1 MLPQATATAAGVLG
15 DLPWGTHFCYFFES
29 PQDLFATVV
38 PFLQQGLENH
48 EFCLWSIY
56 TPITEAEALEALR
69 ESIPDL
75 DRYLAEGAIEIQVN
89 PEPQYSGDVLKA
101 HQTVGLLRNLLD
113 GALER
118 GFSGLRVAGSP
129 TCIQRGNTEHFRE
142 FEREMARTLEDRRII
157 ALCYFSLPESGAGE
171 ILDAAR
177 MHQFV
182 AARRGGTWEIVEASE
197 IKPPSA
203 ELPERTPRPA
213 AELGAIGRRKG
224 SFWSFSKIAGALA
237 GTLAMLLGAAAAL
250 GWAIHSTFLT
260 QMLPN
265 LPAMDP
271 LAAIGL
277 MLSALAFL
285 GIVRDRA
292 RLTFAGSGV
301 TAVLALASFSH
312 PAWMTSATAACFIV
326 LAAGCVLAH
335 IGPLATRPPA
345 LGISGWLVAAAGAI
359 CGIAALWGSGDAF
372 GLGVLIRMAPQ
383 SAAGFELLGLGA
395 VTVAVGMSNAGLRQP
410 VWASIGAGFFLAAI
424 RISLLQAFSPKNL
437 NTTSSAL
444 AFLGAMLGAVVF
456 GVVVHLALKAH
467 RQRELL
473 GTVNQRLQEE
483 MVVRSQAQEE
493 AHLANERLER
503 RVEER
508 TEALG
513 AVNAELRKE
522 IAWRERVEEDLR
534 RQKEI
539 LQSIVDHVP
548 LILKFVDKDGRIQ
561 MVNHEWERVLGRTLD
576 EIVNQGVDIYAEGY
590 PDLSERG
597 RLLEFVA
604 NSSGEWA
611 DFKTRVKD
619 GRVIDT
625 SWAVARLSDGATIC
639 IGQDISERKQ
649 AERELRRQKELLQ
662 TIFDHIPVMINF
674 GDENFE
680 LQLVNR
686 EWERVLGWSC
696 EEIRGDNVDILA
708 ENYPDPEQ
716 REQAR
721 DFVMHSHGEWRDFK
735 TKVRD
740 GRVIDTSW
748 VMLHLPD
755 GTSIGIGQDISE
767 RKRAEEEL
775 RKQKE
780 LLQTIFDHIPV
791 MVGFVDQKGRPRVV
805 NREWERTLGW
815 PLEEI
820 QRRDI
825 DIIDENYPD
834 PEYRAKV
841 RDFIEN
847 SDAEWV
853 DFKTTVRDGRVI
865 ETSWAMLRLSDGS
878 AIGIGQDIT
887 KRKQAEQEL
896 RKQKEILQTIFD
908 HLPVMI
914 NFVDQNNKLQLV
926 NREWERTLG
935 WTLEEVHS
943 QNIDIL
949 VENYPDPEY
958 RKMVRD
964 FIVNSHGEWADFKT
978 TVRDGRVID
987 ASWAMLQL
995 SDGTGIGIGQDI
1007 TKRKR
1012 AEEALRESEERFRQL
1027 AENITDLFW
1036 IKTPDFKRV
1045 LYLSPVYERM
1055 SGRTAEQRYLDDDYQ
1070 PFLELIHPED
1080 REKMA
1085 QIMRQ
1090 GAGEEFDVEF
1100 RIFRPDGSWGWIR
1113 DRGFP
1118 IRDQTGQIYRI
1129 AGIANDITE
1138 RKLAEEALR
1147 ESEERFRQLTEN
1159 IREVFW
1165 LRSPDFKRLLY
1176 VSPIYE
1182 KVCGKSHDDI
1192 YATGVDLE
1200 VVHPEDR
1207 SRIIETMQNFGGR
1220 EFEIEY
1226 RIIGKEG
1233 EVRWLRDRGFPIRN
1247 ESGEIYRVGGVAEDI
1262 TDRKEA
1268 DDRLRAKREQ
1278 LRALSASL
1286 QSAQEKEATRIAHQI
1301 HDEMGGIL
1309 TGLRWELEALAKM
1322 IDEPAGAERLKVMRD
1337 KLATMLGLTDT
1348 TINVV
1353 RRIASELRPSILDDL
1368 GLMEAIEWQTQQ
1380 FQARTGI
1387 QCRCDCSLQSIPL
1400 GDQESTAVFRIV
1412 QEALTNILR
1421 HAQAT
1426 EVRVAMH
1433 EEDGTFELTVIDNG
1447 SGITTGEKLS
1457 RNSLGLLGMQER
1469 AHLIGG
1475 NVEIAGRPGMGT
1487 TLHIRVPLAR
1497 AASGGVI

>member
-15 DLPWGTHFCYFFES
+15 DLAWGTHFCYFFES
-29 PQDLFATVV
+29 AQDLFATVV
-38 PFLQQGLENH
+38 PFFREGLENH

-56 TPITEAEALEALR
+56 TPITEAEALRALR

-89 PEPQYSGDVLKA
+89 PEPRYDGDVLKA
-101 HQTVGLLRNLLD
+101 HQTVGFLRKLLD
-113 GALER
+113 RALER

-129 TCIQRGNTEHFRE
+129 TCIQRGNIEHFRE

-157 ALCYFSLPESGAGE
+157 ALCYFSLPESGAAE

-177 MHQFV
+177 LHQFV
-182 AARRGGTWEIVEASE
+182 AAARRGGTWEIVEASE
-197 IKPPSA
+197 IKPPKA
-203 ELPERTPRPA
+203 ELPERTPRPG
-213 AELGAIGRRKG
+213 AELGATGAR
-224 SFWSFSKIAGALA
+224 WSEAIGALCGA
-237 GTLAMLLGAAAAL
+237 LTMLLGAAVLLA
-250 GWAIHSTFLT
+250 WAVNSSILP

-265 LPAMDP
+265 LPDIHL
-271 LAAIGL
+271 LAAAGFIGMGL
-277 MLSALAFL
+277 ALL
-285 GIVRDRA
+285 GIALGRP
-292 RLTFAGSGV
+292 RLTLTSSGI
-301 TAVLALASFSH
+301 TAVLAMASLAL
-312 PAWMTSATAACFIV
+312 PNLMVPATAACLIA
-326 LAAGCVLAH
+326 LAAGFALAQ
-335 IGPLATRPPA
+335 ICPAATRPWA
-345 LGISGWLVAAAGAI
+345 LGISGCLVAAVSAM
-359 CGIAALWGSGDAF
+359 CGIAVVWGNGDAF
-372 GLGVLIRMAPQ
+372 GLGNLTRMAPY
-383 SAAGFELLGLGA
+383 SAACLMTLGVGA
-395 VTVAVGMSNAGLRQP
+395 AIVAIGMSQARLQQP
-410 VWASIGAGFFLAAI
+410 VWAPIGGGVVVVAI
-424 RISLLQAFSPKNL
+424 RIALLQAFSPKNL
-437 NTTSSAL
+437 TGASSNL
-444 AFLGAMLGAVVF
+444 AYAGAIFGAVVF

-473 GTVNQRLQEE
+473 RTVNQRLEDE
-483 MVVRSQAQEE
+483 MAIRSQAQEE

-508 TEALG
+508 TEALE
-513 AVNAELRKE
+513 AVNEELRKE

-539 LQSIVDHVP
+539 LRSIIDHVP
-548 LILKFVDKDGRIQ
+548 LILKFVDKEGRIQ

-576 EIVNQGVDIYAEGY
+576 EIVNQGVDVYAEGY
-590 PDLSERG
+590 PDLSERN
-597 RLLEFVA
+597 RLLDFVA

-662 TIFDHIPVMINF
+662 TIFDHMPVMINF

-686 EWERVLGWSC
+686 EWERILGWSC
-696 EEIRGDNVDILA
+696 EEILRDNVDILA
-708 ENYPDPEQ
+708 ENYPDPEYLQ
-716 REQAR
+716 QAR
-721 DFVMHSHGEWRDFK
+721 DFVMHSNGEWRDFK

-748 VMLHLPD
+748 MMLHLPD

-767 RKRAEEEL
+767 RK
-775 RKQKE
+775 
-780 LLQTIFDHIPV
+780 
-791 MVGFVDQKGRPRVV
+791 
-805 NREWERTLGW
+805 
-815 PLEEI
+815 
-820 QRRDI
+820 
-825 DIIDENYPD
+825 
-834 PEYRAKV
+834 
-841 RDFIEN
+841 
-847 SDAEWV
+847 
-853 DFKTTVRDGRVI
+853 
-865 ETSWAMLRLSDGS
+865 
-878 AIGIGQDIT
+878 
-887 KRKQAEQEL
+887 QAEREL

-908 HLPVMI
+908 HVPVSINFLDKMGRIQMANREWERMVGHTLDEIVKQGVDIIAEGYPDPLERQRAIDFVANSTSEWADFETRSKDGCVIDSTFAVVRLSDGSRIGIGQDITERKRAERELRKQKEILQNIFDHLPVMI
-914 NFVDQNNKLQLV
+914 NFVDQNDQLQLV

-935 WTLEEVHS
+935 WTLAEVHS
-943 QNIDIL
+943 QNIDVL

-958 RKMVRD
+958 RKKVRD
-964 FIVNSHGEWADFKT
+964 FIVNTHGEWADFKT

-987 ASWAMLQL
+987 TSWAMLHL

-1012 AEEALRESEERFRQL
+1012 VEEALRESEERFRQL

-1036 IKTPDFKRV
+1036 IKSPDFKRV
-1045 LYLSPVYERM
+1045 LYLSPIYERM
-1055 SGRTAEQRYLDDDYQ
+1055 SGVPREQRYLDEDYQ

-1080 REKMA
+1080 RERVA
-1085 QIMRQ
+1085 QIMLQ
-1090 GAGEEFDVEF
+1090 GAGAEFDVEF
-1100 RIFRPDGSWGWIR
+1100 RIFRPDGSVRWIR

-1118 IRDQTGQIYRI
+1118 VRDESGQIYRI

-1138 RKLAEEALR
+1138 RKLSEEALR

-1165 LRSPDFKRLLY
+1165 LRSPDFQRLLY
-1176 VSPIYE
+1176 VSPMYE
-1182 KVCGKSHDDI
+1182 KVCGKSLDEI
-1192 YATGVDLE
+1192 YATGVDLD

-1207 SRIIETMQNFGGR
+1207 SRILEMMQNFGGQ

-1226 RIIGKEG
+1226 RIISKEG
-1233 EVRWLRDRGFPIRN
+1233 NVRWLRDRGFPIRN
-1247 ESGEIYRVGGVAEDI
+1247 ESGQIYRVGGVAEDI

-1309 TGLRWELEALAKM
+1309 TGLRWELEALEKM
-1322 IDEPAGAERLKVMRD
+1322 MDEPADGERLKVMRD
-1337 KLATMLGLTDT
+1337 KLATMLSLTDT

-1387 QCRCDCSLQSIPL
+1387 QCRCDCYLQSIPL

-1426 EVRVAMH
+1426 EVRVAMKE
-1433 EEDGTFELTVIDNG
+1433 EEDGVFALTVTDNG
-1447 SGITTGEKLS
+1447 RGITAGEKLS
-1457 RNSLGLLGMQER
+1457 RTSLGLLGMQER
-1469 AHLIGG
+1469 ARLIGG
-1475 NVEIAGRPGMGT
+1475 HVEIVGRAGMGT

-1497 AASGGVI
+1497 AASGGII